1 MILLLG
7 AALIRQL
14 YFNSKFQLKEY
25 TKVFMGSLVVV
36 CLMMIPRYFYL
47 REAGSIWWSPII
59 LEIIVSHLI
68 IFVQMLVEYYTWNN
82 KKTKWQKELMFMQ
95 QYESSDY
102 TEGQLRDQLAQMEI
116 NPDSHV
122 EVKDDYS
129 KVKVLKLSP
138 SYYTAAFMAAMKS
151 SKQKLKMKE
160 ADQAD
165 LFYRSCFL
173 YSIQIIFNMVLL
185 WYAGLKP
192 NFVRSTEINVALF
205 FTVLLLHLTC
215 LPTARDGLTMMKYAL
230 LHPEEFNHPV
240 SAFVLGFFAISS
252 MFLAEFVNIMSS
264 QLKTSVADAI
274 AGFIGFKAII
284 DVPTIYMNS
293 HEDFPAKSLV
303 GKLDCKRSRKER
315 SKQSG
320 DWLLN
325 KVYVGINVF
334 YKSVF
339 FYFAPFATI
348 LYPMAI
354 SLQDNI

>member
-1 MILLLG
+1 
-7 AALIRQL
+7 
-14 YFNSKFQLKEY
+14 
-25 TKVFMGSLVVV
+25 
-36 CLMMIPRYFYL
+36 
-47 REAGSIWWSPII
+47 
-59 LEIIVSHLI
+59 
-68 IFVQMLVEYYTWNN
+68 
-82 KKTKWQKELMFMQ
+82 
-95 QYESSDY
+95 
-102 TEGQLRDQLAQMEI
+102 MEI
-116 NPDSHV
+116 NPDSVV
-122 EVKDDYS
+122 ETKNDGT
-129 KVKVLKLSP
+129 KVKVLKLTA
-138 SYYTAAFMAAMKS
+138 SYYTASFMASMKS

-173 YSIQIIFNMVLL
+173 YSIQIIFNVVLL
-185 WYAGLKP
+185 WYAGFKA

-205 FTVLLLHLTC
+205 FTVLLLHLIC

-240 SAFVLGFFAISS
+240 SAFVLGFFAITS
-252 MFLAEFVNIMSS
+252 MFLAVFVNIMSS
-264 QLKTSVADAI
+264 QLKMDVAGAI

-293 HEDFPAKSLV
+293 HEDFPAKALV
-303 GKLDCKRSRKER
+303 GKLECKRSRSER

-325 KVYVGINVF
+325 KVYVLLKVF

-348 LYPMAI
+348 LYPMAK
-354 SLQDNI
+354 SLQGNI

>member
-1 MILLLG
+1 
-7 AALIRQL
+7 
-14 YFNSKFQLKEY
+14 
-25 TKVFMGSLVVV
+25 
-36 CLMMIPRYFYL
+36 
-47 REAGSIWWSPII
+47 
-59 LEIIVSHLI
+59 
-68 IFVQMLVEYYTWNN
+68 
-82 KKTKWQKELMFMQ
+82 
-95 QYESSDY
+95 
-102 TEGQLRDQLAQMEI
+102 MEI
-116 NPDSHV
+116 NPDSQV
-122 EVKDDYS
+122 MVMDDGS
-129 KVKVLKLSP
+129 KIKVLKLTP
-138 SYYTAAFMAAMKS
+138 SYYTAAFMASMKS
-151 SKQKLKMKE
+151 SKQQLKMKE

-173 YSIQIIFNMVLL
+173 YSIQIIFNIVLL

-192 NFVRSTEINVALF
+192 NFIRSTEINVALF

-230 LHPEEFNHPV
+230 LHPEEFNHPI

-252 MFLAEFVNIMSS
+252 MILAEFVNIMSS

-293 HEDFPAKSLV
+293 HEDFPAKALV
-303 GKLDCKRSRKER
+303 GKLECKRSRSQR

-320 DWLLN
+320 DWLIN
-325 KVYVGINVF
+325 KVYVGLNVF

-348 LYPMAI
+348 LYPMAK
-354 SLQDNI
+354 SLQGNVK